1 MKTKRFI
8 YSIAP
13 STCCGHKSLLVQSRD
28 GGFISRDCL
37 KCGRSDYVRPDQMPD
52 LHCEF
57 CDALLTVKKADG
69 VNYHYICDSCN
80 RRWHL
85 GSLLPAW
92 NELFEYSGLAAHGDG
107 VLH

>member
-1 MKTKRFI
+1 
-8 YSIAP
+8 
-13 STCCGHKSLLVQSRD
+13 
-28 GGFISRDCL
+28 
-37 KCGRSDYVRPDQMPD
+37 MPD

-57 CDALLTVKKADG
+57 CDAPLTVMKADD
-69 VNYHYICDSCN
+69 VNYHYVCDVCN

-85 GSLLPAW
+85 GSLRPAW